1 MLRCVLVCSQACK
14 DPAAEE
20 GTWLHEQEAERRAL
34 EGFKCSQ

>member
-1 MLRCVLVCSQACK
+1 MLRCVLVCSQARK
-14 DPAAEE
+14 DPTEE